1 MKKILRIITIAISV
15 LAIAYLALEFFV
27 FGDNIIVPL
36 IITVSYIGL
45 LIAENIISKTMQTKA
60 SKAIEESIDASVAET
75 LKEGSIGIIVYNENY
90 EITWMSPFFINKGI
104 DKTNEKVL
112 SWLPELQDLLQGNAE
127 RQVVTIEEGK
137 YSVSKKDDSPYLMFK
152 DITNE
157 YNLKKKISEDAYV
170 LGLINYDN
178 YDEYREDDDD
188 LAFINSNIKVP
199 VIDYFKKFNVVYKTL
214 RSAKMMLIL
223 NEKSYKGLV
232 DDKFSILN
240 TVRNESK
247 KGDIDITLSIAFARG
262 SENLDE
268 LDDEAQE
275 LLELAQTRGGDQVV
289 SRKLGEDV
297 EYFGGSTEA
306 KEKRSRVKI
315 RVIVNSLKDLINKSS
330 NVIIVGHKD
339 MDADCVGSALCM
351 SNIVSSLNKD
361 AYIVYKSGG
370 VEPMISDVMSK
381 YSELMS
387 SKHKFISETDALNI
401 VNDKTLFVMVDH
413 HVASQSNGE
422 ELLKR
427 NNNLVII
434 DHHRRKA
441 NLDVNPTM
449 IYIEAGA
456 SSTCELMSEFLAYMP
471 KKLDIKD
478 EEANIMYL
486 GLLIDTDRFR
496 VRTGTRTF
504 DAAKTLRDL
513 GADPAKCDELAEEP
527 YELFNKR
534 AMIINGAKRYNNEI
548 VIAAMNDNTYNRTV
562 ASQACDAL
570 IKVKEIEA
578 AFVIVNSEK
587 GEVVLSARSN
597 GNINVQVIVEKMNGG
612 GHMTAA
618 GLQRKETTVS
628 KVANELIGVLNSF
641 YKGEQNESNINS

>member
-534 AMIINGAKRYNNEI
+534 TMIINGAKRYNNEI